1 MKGLV
6 SLPTASRS
14 LSQNGATEDGMV
26 VHSPVT
32 VESAGEQRL
41 AAFPFC
47 WWPVWIGTP
56 PA

>member
-47 WWPVWIGTP
+47 WWPAWIGTP